1 MLLWGGMM
9 AARRTPS
16 GLKPQWF
23 QILLALGDQDLHGLE
38 IMNEVL
44 ERTEGR
50 MHLWPGQLY
59 GSMKSLVDAD
69 YVVEVQQP
77 PTSEHGGGRP
87 RYYSITDD
95 GRRVLVD
102 EVNRLARFVDAA
114 RSKNLVKGSETP

>member
-1 MLLWGGMM
+1 MSP
-9 AARRTPS
+9 RRAQS

-44 ERTEGR
+44 DRTEGR

-59 GSMKSLVDAD
+59 GSMKGLVGHGF
-69 YVVEVQQP
+69 VVEVKQP
-77 PTSEHGGGRP
+77 ADSEHGGGRP
-87 RYYSITDD
+87 RYYSITDE

-102 EVNRLARFVDAA
+102 EVNRLARLVDAA
-114 RSKNLVKGSETP
+114 RAKNLIDGSETV

>member
-1 MLLWGGMM
+1 M
-9 AARRTPS
+9 ARQRTPA

-23 QILLALGDQDLHGLE
+23 QILLALADHDLHGLE

-59 GSMKSLVDAD
+59 GSMRGLVEGGLAIE
-69 YVVEVQQP
+69 VEQP
-77 PTSEHGGGRP
+77 PESEHGGGRP
-87 RYYSITDD
+87 RYYRITDE

-114 RSKNLVKGSETP
+114 RSKNLVSGSEKA

>member
-1 MLLWGGMM
+1 MSP
-9 AARRTPS
+9 RRAPS

-59 GSMKSLVDAD
+59 GSMKSLVDHGF
-69 YVVEVQQP
+69 VVEVEQP

-87 RYYSITDD
+87 RYYSITDE

-102 EVNRLARFVDAA
+102 EVNRLARLVDAA
-114 RSKNLVKGSETP
+114 RSKNLIDGRETL

>member
-1 MLLWGGMM
+1 M
-9 AARRTPS
+9 AGKREIS

-23 QILLALGDQDLHGLE
+23 QILLALGDHDLHGLE

-44 ERTEGR
+44 ERTDGR

-59 GSMKSLVDAD
+59 GSMKSLVDRGF
-69 YVVEVQQP
+69 VEEVPQP
-77 PTSEHGGGRP
+77 PNSEAGGGRP

-95 GRRVLVD
+95 GRRVLID

-114 RSKNLVKGSETP
+114 RSKNLVSG

>member
-1 MLLWGGMM
+1 MGGRNR
-9 AARRTPS
+9 AA
-16 GLKPQWF
+16 GIKPQWF
-23 QILLALGDQDLHGLE
+23 QILLALGDHDLHGLE

-44 ERTEGR
+44 DRTEGR

-59 GSMKSLVDAD
+59 GSMRSLVERG
-69 YVVEVQQP
+69 YVIEVEQP
-77 PTSEHGGGRP
+77 PSAEPGGGRP

-114 RSKNLVKGSETP
+114 RSKNLLDGSEQA